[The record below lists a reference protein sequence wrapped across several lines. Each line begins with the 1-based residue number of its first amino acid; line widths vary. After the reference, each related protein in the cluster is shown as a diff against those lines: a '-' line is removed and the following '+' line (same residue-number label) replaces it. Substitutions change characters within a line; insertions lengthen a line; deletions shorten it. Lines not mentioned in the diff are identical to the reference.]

1 MHTLCYYKE
10 YDFGHL
16 GFLIPANKRI
26 FFDMLELAKIY
37 VENLESIQPG
47 PTVNEL
53 IEKTNISLTEVRQD
67 TNQIIEMIRSPEAHQ
82 QQIHS
87 LMPIKYDHF

>member
-37 VENLESIQPG
+37 VEKLDGS
-47 PTVNEL
+47 
-53 IEKTNISLTEVRQD
+53 
-67 TNQIIEMIRSPEAHQ
+67 
-82 QQIHS
+82 
-87 LMPIKYDHF
+87 

>member
-37 VENLESIQPG
+37 VENLENMQLG

-53 IEKTNISLTEVRQD
+53 IEKTNISLTEVRQE
-67 TNQIIEMIRSPEAHQ
+67 TNQIIDMIRSPEAH
-82 QQIHS
+82 
-87 LMPIKYDHF
+87 